1 MKIKLKKLQNN
12 WKSSIIQLEEG
23 VNIKKN
29 NPKLNKEKSSAV
41 VKSVQK
47 IKKDSL
53 LNKELSVE
61 DLMFGRNQPSSYK
74 CWVK

>member
-1 MKIKLKKLQNN
+1 M
-12 WKSSIIQLEEG
+12 
-23 VNIKKN
+23 KKN
-29 NPKLNKEKSSAV
+29 NPKLNKEKPSAV

>member
-1 MKIKLKKLQNN
+1 M
-12 WKSSIIQLEEG
+12 
-23 VNIKKN
+23 KKN

-74 CWVK
+74 CMVK

>member
-1 MKIKLKKLQNN
+1 M
-12 WKSSIIQLEEG
+12 IQLEG
-23 VNIKKN
+23 GIDMKKN

-47 IKKDSL
+47 IKKERL

-74 CWVK
+74 CMVK